1 MIGEKL
7 RKRREQLGLT
17 IKQVE
22 EEIKIR
28 SKYLQALEEERF
40 DELPGKAYIKPFLQS
55 YARFLG
61 VTIEPE
67 DLPTIVV
74 NTEQSISEQTKQV
87 KAFKEEKK
95 FFLPLKTVFITLFF
109 LIITSALVYTFIS
122 GRITKEPSK
131 AIKPPVPGKVYQ
143 KQSQRVL
150 PVKSFEKTIIVRAVY
165 GPCWLEV
172 KEEDKVVFTGKINP
186 PAEKQFISTKPVNIK
201 FGNAGAVVV
210 TVNGVT
216 YGTPGK
222 MGQVVK
228 ITY

>member
-17 IKQVE
+17 LKQVE

-61 VTIEPE
+61 VTIGPE
-67 DLPTIVV
+67 DLPTIVE
-74 NTEQSISEQTKQV
+74 NTEQFTLEQTKKG
-87 KAFKEEKK
+87 KAIYREKN
-95 FFLPLKTVFITLFF
+95 FFLPLKSVFITLFF
-109 LIITSALVYTFIS
+109 LIITSSLFYTFIS
-122 GRITKEPSK
+122 GRITKELPK
-131 AIKPPVPGKVYQ
+131 TIKPPVPGKVYQ

-172 KEEDKVVFTGKINP
+172 KEEDKVVFTGKLNP